1 MTEHVTAAEIA
12 DLMRRIHILHQQR
25 PRDPVEQADILAIKA
40 EMLARIADQ
49 HAEEWGPCEQTK
61 RVREIADEAQAI
73 AANATRLVNLHQSPA
88 GGAKSEEHKPPF

>member
-40 EMLARIADQ
+40 ELLARIADQ
-49 HAEEWGPCEQTK
+49 HAQEWGPCDDTTK
-61 RVREIADEAQAI
+61 IREIADEAKAI
-73 AANATRLVNLHQSPA
+73 AANATRLVNLHRPPIS
-88 GGAKSEEHKPPF
+88 GAKSEENEPPF